1 MDCTVQADGVD
12 RLECG
17 RDWMKVQRR
26 QIILAVVVGSVMLIL
41 MSWITFRYIKGSRF
55 AKIGDIAPDIQTTTL
70 SGQSFSLDSLRGQPI
85 LLNFFTP
92 WCPPCIQ
99 ETPDLSLF
107 AKEYG
112 SKVHVVLID
121 RGDGSLLVSSYV
133 NKYHLP
139 NSITVLLNTNDIWS
153 QPYGVTGQPETF
165 LIRPNGVIAY
175 HLIGPL
181 TEPQMVQLA
190 QLSGMKG

>member
-1 MDCTVQADGVD
+1 
-12 RLECG
+12 
-17 RDWMKVQRR
+17 MKVQRR

-139 NSITVLLNTNDIWS
+139 KSITVLLNTNDIWS